1 VTSPAARSYVPIG
14 DFRAREAHFV
24 LGQEA
29 CDRVRHSVVV
39 IAERFAPL
47 PPEKLQRWATF
58 GAWPDST
65 YFSQVV
71 GIVVEELRT
80 DYARMRLPYR
90 PELNQ
95 PAGVVHGGAIA
106 TLLDTVMACAV
117 HTKLAAGE
125 SYTTL
130 DFDVRF
136 VRGVNL
142 QSGRMRAVG
151 DVVHIGRRVATA
163 KGELADAEGRLCAHA
178 TTTCLITRPEPA
190 GKERG

>member
-1 VTSPAARSYVPIG
+1 MALVTSLAARSYVPIG
-14 DFRAREAHFV
+14 DFRAPEAHFV
-24 LGQEA
+24 LGPEA

-58 GAWPDST
+58 GAWPDSK

-95 PAGVVHGGAIA
+95 PAGVMHGGAIA
-106 TLLDTVMACAV
+106 TLLDTVVIPAIGTGYDSRTPMVTVSMNVQYLGALREEDAVAEGWIEQRGRSMVFCRAEVTGATSGKACASATLV
-117 HTKLAAGE
+117 YKV
-125 SYTTL
+125 SPTT
-130 DFDVRF
+130 
-136 VRGVNL
+136 
-142 QSGRMRAVG
+142 
-151 DVVHIGRRVATA
+151 
-163 KGELADAEGRLCAHA
+163 
-178 TTTCLITRPEPA
+178 
-190 GKERG
+190 